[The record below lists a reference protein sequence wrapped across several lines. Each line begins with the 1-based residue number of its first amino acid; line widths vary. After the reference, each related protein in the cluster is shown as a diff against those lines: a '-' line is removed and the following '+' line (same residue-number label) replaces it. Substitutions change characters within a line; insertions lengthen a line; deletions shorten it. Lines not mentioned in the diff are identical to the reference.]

1 MMIDRAERLKQLPP
15 YLFQEIDRL
24 KAELM
29 AKGVDVINLG
39 VGDPDLPT
47 PGHIVEELGR
57 AAKDPANHQYPS
69 YSGMND
75 FKGSVARWYGRRFG
89 VELDAGSEV
98 LTLIGSKEG
107 IAHFPLA
114 FINPGDLALVPSPA
128 YPVYSITTMF
138 AGGESYFMPLLREN
152 GFRPDLKAIPPDVA
166 RRAKLIF
173 INYPNN
179 PTGATAERDFFRRI
193 IDFARE
199 YDLIVCHDAAYTEM
213 GFDGYRPMSFLELP
227 GAKDVGIE
235 FHSLSKTYNMTG
247 WRLGFA
253 VGNAGI
259 LDGLGQVKSSIDSGQ
274 FNAVQCAGIAALE
287 ADQSCVSEMQK
298 IYQDRR
304 DTLICGL
311 REIGLNPEVPKAT
324 FYVWCPIPAK
334 YKSKEFTALLL
345 REAGIVTT
353 PGSGFGEPG
362 EGYIRLALTVS
373 KERIE
378 EAIQRIRKISF

>member
-1 MMIDRAERLKQLPP
+1 MMIDRAERLKRLPP

-152 GFRPDLKAIPPDVA
+152 GFLPDLKAIPPDVA

-259 LDGLGQVKSSIDSGQ
+259 LDGLGQVKSNIDSG
-274 FNAVQCAGIAALE
+274 
-287 ADQSCVSEMQK
+287 
-298 IYQDRR
+298 
-304 DTLICGL
+304 
-311 REIGLNPEVPKAT
+311 
-324 FYVWCPIPAK
+324 
-334 YKSKEFTALLL
+334 
-345 REAGIVTT
+345 
-353 PGSGFGEPG
+353 
-362 EGYIRLALTVS
+362 
-373 KERIE
+373 
-378 EAIQRIRKISF
+378 AIQRGAICRNSRA

>member
-1 MMIDRAERLKQLPP
+1 MMIDRAERLKRLPP

-107 IAHFPLA
+107 IAHLPLA

-128 YPVYSITTMF
+128 YPVYYITTMF

-152 GFRPDLKAIPPDVA
+152 GFLPDLKAIPPDVA

-259 LDGLGQVKSSIDSGQ
+259 LGGLGQVKSNIDSGA
-274 FNAVQCAGIAALE
+274 FNAVQYAGIAALE
-287 ADQSCVSEMQK
+287 ADQSCVAEMQK

-304 DTLICGL
+304 DALIGGL
-311 REIGLNPEVPKAT
+311 REIGLNPEMPKAT